1 MSDRSATPPL
11 TEITGGVAG
20 PAATYAAVRA
30 LADRFDAAGDRM
42 RGWAATGGR
51 TLCDPDLLASA
62 PLSPLTFADAE
73 ERVLAATAGTHG
85 ILSTSLLYEADALL
99 VRATVDAFV
108 GCDRLVASSFE
119 VLDYAAGRTLGC
131 AVATAAPYAVA
142 LGVVAVPASRLTWR
156 HLPADT
162 RQRLRDEAGDE
173 EDAAQEWVATH
184 PEAVQHLVDGSGGLL
199 DGLLTGLPAGGSAV
213 LGLAAFHP
221 TLGAAASDLAAWY
234 GPEGEPQVRRRPDL
248 AVRLG
253 AVPPGDLPGLM
264 HHLAETDDLSPGDRP
279 GDQGTIEVQT
289 LTASDGS
296 VRHVV
301 YLPGTDDLTTTPF
314 SQDGD
319 VRDLPTNLRLIAGHD
334 TTYAAG
340 IEKAMTR
347 AGIGPDDP
355 VLLVGH
361 SQGGMAAYAAAAS
374 PAVRRRWAVAGV
386 LTAGSPLARMPV
398 PRGVPVLALENAD
411 DVVPGLDG
419 RWPLDLRSVTT
430 ARFRRQTGS
439 IGGNH
444 GLDTY
449 AEAADALPDSPSVA
463 AWRRSTAAF
472 LAGGAVVST
481 RRFAITRS
489 RASSRKPP

>member
-1 MSDRSATPPL
+1 MSDPSPTPPL

-51 TLCDPDLLASA
+51 TLSDPDLLASA

-85 ILSTSLLYEADALL
+85 ILTASLLYEADALL
-99 VRATVDAFV
+99 VRATVEAFV
-108 GCDRLVASSFE
+108 DCDQLVASSFE

-142 LGVVAVPASRLTWR
+142 LGVVAVPTSRLTWR

-340 IEKAMTR
+340 IEEAMRR
-347 AGIGPDDP
+347 AGIGAHEP

-361 SQGGMAAYAAAAS
+361 SQGGMEAAAILAHGS
-374 PAVRRRWAVAGV
+374 PFHVTHVV
-386 LTAGSPLARMPV
+386 TAGSPTAQVHDLPA
-398 PRGVPVLALENAD
+398 GSHVLSLENRG
-411 DVVPGLDG
+411 DVVPLLDG
-419 RWPLDLRSVTT
+419 HDNPDTRQQVTVQFDDHET
-430 ARFRRQTGS
+430 
-439 IGGNH
+439 
-444 GLDTY
+444 
-449 AEAADALPDSPSVA
+449 SVA
-463 AWRRSTAAF
+463 ANHAMGHYVRGAAAVESSTDPSVREQLASLREHGF
-472 LAGGAVVST
+472 LGSDATATSQVLQ
-481 RRFAITRS
+481 ITR
-489 RASSRKPP
+489 